1 QPEIARNLLMYR
13 YHNLPGARAKALAN
27 GFEGAQFPWESAGTG
42 TEVTPPWV
50 PHYQDPTKLVRIWT
64 GEIEIHITADIAYA
78 VCQYWKVTGDDEWM
92 RDYGAEIV
100 LDGATFWAS
109 RAELEDDGYYHFRN
123 VIGPDEY
130 HDHVDDNAFTNAM
143 AQWHLR
149 QALKVLEW
157 LRSEAP
163 EKAAEL
169 EDRLRLTPERVEQWA
184 EIADRILILQ

>member
-1 QPEIARNLLMYR
+1 
-13 YHNLPGARAKALAN
+13 
-27 GFEGAQFPWESAGTG
+27 
-42 TEVTPPWV
+42 
-50 PHYQDPTKLVRIWT
+50 
-64 GEIEIHITADIAYA
+64 
-78 VCQYWKVTGDDEWM
+78 GDDEWM

-184 EIADRILILQ
+184 EIADRILILQDPETGLIEQFEGYFDLEDVDLELLRDPRRTRSMQALLGIEGASRNRVI